1 MSNAGQLSL
10 AGRIPGERIATT
22 VVTADSAGF
31 TTTEVSVAS
40 VTAELVSGRTYRL
53 RAVPKWE
60 SDVADDRINAR
71 LREDDAVGTIMQ
83 SDNVRI
89 LVVSALGWGGV
100 MEVEYTATATA
111 DKTFV
116 LTGQR
121 AGGTGTCKLGAGATR
136 PVYLYVDYVS
146 G

>member
-1 MSNAGQLSL
+1 MSSAGQLL
-10 AGRIPGERIATT
+10 VAGRIPGERIATT

-31 TTTEVSVAS
+31 TTTEVVVAT
-40 VTAELVSGRTYRL
+40 VTAPLVSGRTYRL

-71 LREDDAVGTIMQ
+71 LREDSVTGTIMQ

-89 LVVSALGWGGV
+89 LVVSSLGWGGV
-100 MEVEYTATATA
+100 LEVEYTATATA

-136 PVYLYVDYVS
+136 PVYLYVEYLS

>member
-1 MSNAGQLSL
+1 LV

-31 TTTEVSVAS
+31 TTAEVSVAS
-40 VTAELVSGRTYRL
+40 VTAPLVSGRTYRL

-60 SDVADDRINAR
+60 SDVANDRINAR
-71 LREDDAVGTIMQ
+71 LRQDTVTGTIMQ

-89 LVVSALGWGGV
+89 HVVSNLGWGGV
-100 MEVEYTATATA
+100 MEVEYTAVDTAN
-111 DKTFV
+111 KTFV
-116 LTGQR
+116 LTGQQ
-121 AGGTGTCKLGAGATR
+121 AAGTGTCVLGAGATR